1 MRWVPAA
8 FFLLG
13 SHSATP
19 SYTPVSGL
27 RYFPSYAT
35 NNASLDW
42 SSALPREGEASWGH
56 EGNEN
61 AETAQDEGGRS
72 YPGNLVNFGS
82 NNLNQLASIPSSLYE
97 SFVGDANSGS
107 RLGSASISPSTVYTG
122 VFDPNNIL
130 IHVSQNF
137 VNFAVSTI
145 AWMVFVPFFTGTS
158 REGRS
163 MEGSSWMS
171 WLSGHSQ
178 DVPWA
183 LRRIAD
189 TAEVFNQLK
198 DEL

>member
-1 MRWVPAA
+1 MRWVSAL
-8 FFLLG
+8 FLLLG
-13 SHSATP
+13 SHSASP
-19 SYTPVSGL
+19 SYTPVSAL

-35 NNASLDW
+35 NNASVDW
-42 SSALPREGEASWGH
+42 SSALPREGEESWRN
-56 EGNEN
+56 EGVEN
-61 AETAQDEGGRS
+61 AQIAQEDEGRS
-72 YPGNLVNFGS
+72 YPGLVNFGS

-97 SFVGDANSGS
+97 SFAGEASGS
-107 RLGSASISPSTVYTG
+107 RLGSASISPSSIYTG

-145 AWMVFVPFFTGTS
+145 AWMVFIPLYSGTS
-158 REGRS
+158 TGRGGRS
-163 MEGSSWMS
+163 LEGGSWFN
-171 WLSGHSQ
+171 WLSEHSE

-189 TAEVFNQLK
+189 TAEVFYQLR

>member
-1 MRWVPAA
+1 MSLVPIA
-8 FFLLG
+8 LLILA
-13 SHSATP
+13 SHSVFP

-27 RYFPSYAT
+27 RYFPSFAT

-42 SSALPREGEASWGH
+42 PSALAREGEESWRY
-56 EGNEN
+56 EGVGK
-61 AETAQDEGGRS
+61 AQIAQQEDEGRS
-72 YPGNLVNFGS
+72 YPGLVDFS
-82 NNLNQLASIPSSLYE
+82 TNNLNQLASIPSSLYE
-97 SFVGDANSGS
+97 SFAGDVSGS
-107 RLGSASISPSTVYTG
+107 RLGSASINPSTIYTG

-137 VNFAVSTI
+137 VNFAVSTL
-145 AWMVFVPFFTGTS
+145 AWMIFVPIFNPTS

-163 MEGSSWMS
+163 LEGSSWLS
-171 WLSGHSQ
+171 WLSDHSQ

-189 TAEVFNQLK
+189 TAEVFNQLR